1 MRVLITGVTGFI
13 GASLAR
19 ACEAAGHSV
28 LGVARR
34 PGAGR
39 VVLDYRDAP
48 PAEAWLPHLGG
59 VDAVINAVGVLRES
73 GRQSFDALHVRAPT
87 ALFRACERAGVRR
100 VIQVSALGA
109 DEGAVSRY
117 HQSKKTADDA
127 LRATDLDWVILQP
140 SLVFGLDGASSRL
153 FLKQASLP
161 LVPLVGAGRQHV
173 QPVHVDDVCAVVLR
187 LLGDGPAPARVA
199 PASPGQASPE
209 QTEPEQSGPGR
220 AGVARVTLAVVGPRT
235 LSLREWLSIL
245 RRGLGLPPARFL
257 RVPLAL
263 VRAAARVGGRLP
275 TALLT
280 SETLGMLLRG
290 NVADPAP
297 MTAATGIVPRPPER
311 FLPAEGRAWL
321 RRGAQLEW
329 LDVPLRLSLAAV
341 WLGSGWVSLFAYPW
355 AASYGLLARA
365 GLSGAPAT
373 AALIGSAALDLAL
386 GLATLFYP
394 RRRLWAAQ
402 AGLVGVYSLILAVR
416 LPEYWLHPFGPALK
430 NLPIL
435 ALLWLLWVLARR

>member
-48 PAEAWLPHLGG
+48 PAEAWLPYLSG

-117 HQSKKTADDA
+117 HRSKKTADDA

-161 LVPLVGAGRQHV
+161 LVPLVGAGGQRV
-173 QPVHVDDVCAVVLR
+173 QPVHVDDLCAVVLR
-187 LLGDGPAPARVA
+187 LLGDGPARVVGHGRPAPVEGV
-199 PASPGQASPE
+199 PASPE
-209 QTEPEQSGPGR
+209 QTGPGQ
-220 AGVARVTLAVVGPRT
+220 AGVARVTLAVVGPRA
-235 LSLREWLSIL
+235 LSLREWLSVL

-257 RVPLAL
+257 RVPLVL
-263 VRAAARVGGRLP
+263 VRAAAKVGGRLP

-280 SETLGMLLRG
+280 PETLDMLLRS

-297 MTAATGIVPRPPER
+297 MTAATGVVPRPPER

-365 GLSGAPAT
+365 GLSGSPAT

-402 AGLVGVYSLILAVR
+402 AGLVLVYSLILAVR

-435 ALLWLLWVLARR
+435 ALLWLLWALARR